1 MALLPI
7 DLAMRAPRR
16 ASARLLWLWR
26 SMASRLLL
34 LTLVFVAVPVLLYDQ
49 FQRADEASQQLLLKS
64 AQRQGELI
72 ARALEPELLGVDR
85 TALPSLSIALA
96 RYGDDRTR
104 LKLLVRPRVTASANA
119 TTASGAKA
127 GPEPFF
133 YVAAAPSLST
143 ADIDAERRLL
153 LEQGVLDRLGS
164 SCAGNATLAMRVP
177 HAEGGE
183 EVLSSITPI
192 KTSFGC
198 WALVTSHATEAYIS
212 SSIGRPY
219 WSTPAVQA
227 AAAIYLAMAA
237 LVLAVLAGIWRNLN
251 RFGDLA
257 RRIVGGE
264 DVPDQDSGNASFAAR
279 NTVPELAGVAE
290 DFDRLVSTLRDSAQ
304 SLRRAAEDNAH
315 AFKTPIAVIRQSVEP
330 LRRALP
336 AENARSQ
343 RALTM
348 IEKSLDKLDGLVS
361 FARRMDEAAADLLAP
376 ARRRVDLSSLVE
388 RMAGGYTGLLA
399 ERRLHM
405 RSRIDAGLVVRAS
418 EETLETIVE
427 NLVENAVSFSPAD
440 GTVSVRL
447 TRVGSCAELVVD
459 DEGPGVDPANL
470 ERIFERYFSH
480 REPGRGMPEDEAA
493 AHQAGAAHFGI
504 GLWIVRRNIEAF
516 GGRVRAENRPTGGL
530 RMTVTLPLAA

>member
-1 MALLPI
+1 MALLPT
-7 DLAMRAPRR
+7 DLAMRAHGR

-49 FQRADEASQQLLLKS
+49 FQRADEATQQLLLKS

-85 TALPSLSIALA
+85 AALPGLSGALA

-104 LKLLVRPRVTASANA
+104 LKLLVRPRVSAAGLGASS
-119 TTASGAKA
+119 SGVRA

-177 HAEGGE
+177 HIEGGE

-212 SSIGRPY
+212 SSLGRPY

-257 RRIVGGE
+257 RGIVGGE
-264 DVPDQDSGNASFAAR
+264 DCTDRKGRSASFAAR

-290 DFDRLVSTLRDSAQ
+290 DFDRLVATLRDSAQ

-376 ARRRVDLSSLVE
+376 SRRRVDLSALVE

-399 ERRLHM
+399 EQRLHM

-427 NLVENAVSFSPAD
+427 NLVENAVSFSPPDAA
-440 GTVSVRL
+440 VSVRL
-447 TRVGSCAELVVD
+447 TRNGPWAELVVD

-470 ERIFERYFSH
+470 DRIFDRYFSH

-516 GGRVRAENRPTGGL
+516 GGRVRAENRPAGGL
-530 RMTVTLPLAA
+530 RMTVALPLAA